1 MSKIAKH
8 NPSPAETDPPVIA
21 CVLVASEMG
30 ELPTLAVHSILCRS
44 GVPVI
49 VGFVDKKHI
58 HGMPE
63 VERVNFFSLA
73 ELVPAAISEAVGK
86 GYRKYGTSAFSD
98 LTLLKW
104 LFVKHVAD
112 QYPHSIVVYSDV
124 DVVWLEDAAFDLREA
139 FEGNAQHSVLIQSQ
153 RVSARVSLPCAGFF
167 AIRGSAEG
175 HHFIDEVIRNFHQQ
189 VLGDGDTE
197 YRDDEFVVRRVI
209 AAMGSSVAEL
219 PQVAYPV
226 GSLAI
231 MYADVK
237 IPVPLPKHTPII
249 FHANFVIGVEKKLK
263 FIYWF
268 LTEIGRSPDTFS

>member
-1 MSKIAKH
+1 M
-8 NPSPAETDPPVIA
+8 
-21 CVLVASEMG
+21 
-30 ELPTLAVHSILCRS
+30 
-44 GVPVI
+44 I

-63 VERVNFFSLA
+63 VERANFFSLA

-167 AIRGSAEG
+167 AIRGSVEG
-175 HHFIDEVIRNFHQQ
+175 HHFIDEVIRNFHQH
-189 VLGDGDTE
+189 VLGHGDTE
-197 YRDDEFVVRRVI
+197 YRDDEHAVRGVI
-209 AAMGSSVAEL
+209 AAMGNSVAEL
-219 PQVAYPV
+219 PQLAYPV
-226 GSLAI
+226 GSMAR
-231 MYADVK
+231 MYADVN
-237 IPVPLPKHTPII
+237 IPVSLPKQTPII